1 MCWDLL
7 TVLADRYD
15 EFYNSKSKLNMKCI
29 LSILDFAG
37 YDYSKEDISRI
48 FGRESKKGMR
58 SIRYLIEKSDSSSFD
73 EIHKRFDTLNGY
85 LTAFLSMINNTDG

>member
-1 MCWDLL
+1 
-7 TVLADRYD
+7 
-15 EFYNSKSKLNMKCI
+15 
-29 LSILDFAG
+29 
-37 YDYSKEDISRI
+37 
-48 FGRESKKGMR
+48 MR